1 MIIYALLFF
10 TALAMLRFL
19 NCFYCSRFVTTR
31 PLKSH

>member
-19 NCFYCSRFVTTR
+19 NCFYCSRFV
-31 PLKSH
+31 